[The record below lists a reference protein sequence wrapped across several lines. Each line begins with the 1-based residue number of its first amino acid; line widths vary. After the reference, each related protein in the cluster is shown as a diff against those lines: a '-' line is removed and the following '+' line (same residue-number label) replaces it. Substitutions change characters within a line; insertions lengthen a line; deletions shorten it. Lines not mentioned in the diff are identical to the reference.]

1 MPIGETLAQAR
12 HEAGLTV
19 AQVSVRTRIRQ
30 AIIRKI
36 EEDDYST
43 CGGDFYARGHIRA
56 IAKAV
61 GTDPEPLI
69 QEYDTVHRAPGALA
83 TVSLDEL
90 LATSGHAAQR
100 RRPDL
105 PAAWARVTAAGA
117 QAGRKAGAPAR
128 RKAGAP
134 PGDMPGAPAGGA
146 TSTPAGGMPGAPAG
160 GMPGGMASAPAGRK
174 AGRGAT
180 GRRVES
186 GRAPRRRRRTV
197 GWAVF
202 VALALAVVVAGFVAL
217 RLLAGSSPAAPSAAR
232 EHAATPENAGH
243 TQPGPAAQ
251 ASQSAAAPAPVPVP
265 SPSHSGAPSPAAAQP
280 AQPLTPVRATAFGP
294 NGGDNPQLAHL
305 VLGIRHASGWHT
317 DWYTSARFG
326 NLYPG
331 TGLLLAMGQRVAISS
346 ARINLGN
353 TTGASFQL
361 RVGARP
367 ALADL
372 PAVARATGAGGVV
385 RLHLARPAR
394 GRYVLLWFT
403 RLPTD
408 SAGTFRAHIY
418 DVSLQGHR

>member
-1 MPIGETLAQAR
+1 AR
-12 HEAGLTV
+12 
-19 AQVSVRTRIRQ
+19 
-30 AIIRKI
+30 
-36 EEDDYST
+36 
-43 CGGDFYARGHIRA
+43 
-56 IAKAV
+56 AK
-61 GTDPEPLI
+61 
-69 QEYDTVHRAPGALA
+69 
-83 TVSLDEL
+83 
-90 LATSGHAAQR
+90 
-100 RRPDL
+100 
-105 PAAWARVTAAGA
+105 
-117 QAGRKAGAPAR
+117 
-128 RKAGAP
+128 
-134 PGDMPGAPAGGA
+134 
-146 TSTPAGGMPGAPAG
+146 
-160 GMPGGMASAPAGRK
+160 
-174 AGRGAT
+174 
-180 GRRVES
+180 
-186 GRAPRRRRRTV
+186 
-197 GWAVF
+197 
-202 VALALAVVVAGFVAL
+202 
-217 RLLAGSSPAAPSAAR
+217 
-232 EHAATPENAGH
+232 
-243 TQPGPAAQ
+243 
-251 ASQSAAAPAPVPVP
+251 AAAPHRGLGRVRRPGARGGGGRFRGAAPRGGLVTRGPVRGQGARGDPRERRAPPAGPGSAGQPIRSRTGTTTQAQP
-265 SPSHSGAPSPAAAQP
+265 SPSHSGAASPAAAQP
-280 AQPLTPVRATAFGP
+280 AQPLTPIRATAFGP

-372 PAVARATGAGGVV
+372 PAVARATGVGGVV